1 MYSTGMSTFDFVL
14 YIAFIMLG
22 FWIKIYRERMK
33 EQKNEIN
40 QLKAEN
46 EKLKE
51 AVTFYHE
58 QNDQSGLK
66 RERSISD

>member
-14 YIAFIMLG
+14 YFSFIMLCFG
-22 FWIKIYRERMK
+22 IRIYRGRVK
-33 EQKNEIN
+33 EQKSEIH

-51 AVTFYHE
+51 AVRFYHE
-58 QNDQSGLK
+58 Q
-66 RERSISD
+66 RE

>member
-58 QNDQSGLK
+58 QNDQSGLE
-66 RERSISD
+66 RERFISD